1 MDIKKGI
8 QLSVIIGLLLTL
20 ILPFFMMSYDTYISG
35 DEVITYSMA
44 NNDNGG
50 FVFSEG
56 RVASYIKNEIFDD
69 SVSETLMNLKDFAVD
84 ILKNKKSAQFFQY
97 ARNPEIA
104 IYSNSEINDWFSKR
118 NDETFNIGTTWLYSL
133 SDDANS
139 YLYYCLLNF
148 VSSLFVGISGTKWV
162 GFILNYL
169 CFLLCLFEIFK
180 ISKSIGMSK
189 VKSIVASVI
198 WGTSV
203 VEITTVTYIRT
214 YICATA
220 FALLVTQLH
229 VNLFKKIKADSNYC
243 FGNELIWIIVAYV
256 FSYIAHYTNAI
267 VLCSLAFVM
276 FVFMIKYGVKVKRI
290 VLYCIGI
297 FIAIGLGII
306 ADPTSVLGLAS
317 KLMAA
322 SGDNV
327 TMGEKAIVAWKYLSE
342 TIFPNTV
349 ICSLVVAAIFYE
361 AVRYFQTKRKSRDD
375 SEVIYL
381 SLTTVVFFIVV
392 LIGTGRLD
400 YSRVIMPILAIL
412 LVDVVSNTVKILFA
426 NKKKTATIWCT
437 LIATIIVVSGIHG
450 GMNRLATENSLQAG
464 VDNALEDYVGYYC
477 LYFRHR
483 SGGYQDVVNLRNM
496 SSAQIVTIDT
506 PDWGQLADQS
516 FDCSDQILVFFTFD
530 TFNEDTTQWVIDA
543 GYQMR
548 ERVYAGESTQ
558 IYVATR

>member
-1 MDIKKGI
+1 MNIKKGI

-20 ILPFFMMSYDTYISG
+20 VLPFFMMRYDAYISG

-56 RVASYIKNEIFDD
+56 RVASYIKNEIIDD
-69 SVSETLMNLKDFAVD
+69 SISGTIINLKNFALD
-84 ILKNKKSAQFFQY
+84 IVKNKKSACFFQY

-104 IYSNSEINDWFSKR
+104 TYLNSEINDWFSKR
-118 NDETFNIGTTWLYSL
+118 KDETFNIGTTWLYSL

-162 GFILNYL
+162 GFILNYV
-169 CFLLCLFEIFK
+169 CFLICLFEIFR
-180 ISKSIGMSK
+180 ISKSIGMSEA
-189 VKSIVASVI
+189 KSMVASVI

-203 VEITTVTYIRT
+203 VTLTTVTYIRT

-220 FALLVTQLH
+220 FALLMIQLH
-229 VNLFKKIKADSNYC
+229 VNLIKKIKADSNYC
-243 FGNELIWIIVAYV
+243 FGKYLIWIIVAYV

-267 VLCSLAFVM
+267 VLCSLAFIM
-276 FVFMIKYGVKVKRI
+276 FIFMIKYRVKVKGI
-290 VLYCIGI
+290 VLYCFGI
-297 FIAIGLGII
+297 FIAIGLGIV

-317 KLMAA
+317 KLVAA

-327 TMGEKAIVAWKYLSE
+327 TMGEKAIVAWKYLSG
-342 TIFPNTV
+342 TIFPNPV
-349 ICSLVVAAIFYE
+349 VCVLVVAAIIY
-361 AVRYFQTKRKSRDD
+361 ATVRYCQKKRNSRDD

-381 SLTTVVFFIVV
+381 AFTTIVFCMVV

-400 YSRVIMPILAIL
+400 YGRVIMPILAIL
-412 LVDVVSNTVKILFA
+412 MVDVVGNTVENLFA
-426 NKKKTATIWCT
+426 NKKETATICCI
-437 LIATIIVVSGIHG
+437 LIATIIVVSGIYG
-450 GMNRLATENSLQAG
+450 GINSLAQENSLQAG
-464 VDNALEDYVGYYC
+464 VGNALEDYSGYYC

-483 SGGYQDVVNLRNM
+483 ASGYQDVVNLRNM

-506 PDWGQLADQS
+506 PNWEQLADQS
-516 FDCSDQILVFFTFD
+516 FEGIDQILVFFTSD
-530 TFNEDTTQWVIDA
+530 TFNENTTQWVSDA

-548 ERVYAGESTQ
+548 ECVYAGESTQ